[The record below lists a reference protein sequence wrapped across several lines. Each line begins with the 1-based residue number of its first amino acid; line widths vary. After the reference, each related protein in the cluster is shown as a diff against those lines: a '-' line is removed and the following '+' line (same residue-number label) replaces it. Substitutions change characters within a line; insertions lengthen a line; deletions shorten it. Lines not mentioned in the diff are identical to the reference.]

1 MVPWSLGAGVV
12 YKFWF
17 SLDLPQV
24 WNCCV
29 RWYFYF
35 FFQTSI
41 MFSPVGAPVYSP
53 TNSVGGFSSLHTLF
67 RIYTCRFSEMVIL
80 IIVRWYLIGYL
91 ICLSLR
97 SSDAEH
103 LFMCFMAVSMTSLGK
118 CAFRYL
124 DNFLLGVFLFCFVLL
139 WSCRSVLYVLEINS
153 LWVSLVAKILSIL
166 RVVFFFQWWF
176 PLLCKCF

>member
-24 WNCCV
+24 RNCCV
-29 RWYFYF
+29 RWYFYYF
-35 FFQTSI
+35 SLTSI
-41 MFSPVGAPVYSP
+41 TFSLVGVPVYIP
-53 TNSVGGFSSLHTLF
+53 TNSVGGFTSLHTLF

-80 IIVRWYLIGYL
+80 INVRWYLIGYL

-103 LFMCFMAVSMTSLGK
+103 LFMCFMAISMTSLGK

-176 PLLCKCF
+176 PLLCKRF